1 MNLTLKVP
9 RSTAIGILRTVV
21 ALNRR
26 GFMLT
31 SYDTRGVMNFVFEAQ
46 NNVVRSPAGVA
57 DALHAVAADLCCEP
71 IEFTIH
77 H

>member
-1 MNLTLKVP
+1 
-9 RSTAIGILRTVV
+9 
-21 ALNRR
+21 
-26 GFMLT
+26 MLT

-71 IEFTIH
+71 IDFTIH